1 MPALPATTVAAASGS
16 KGRDNSMAYERLRN
30 SGLTQAL
37 SDLFGDLGDLVQKE
51 IQLAKAEI
59 TDKITSRLRASV
71 WMVSAG
77 FLGLIAAL
85 LVVEAAVFALASL
98 GLELHWACLLVAA
111 VSAAAGAA
119 AFYHGRSVA
128 ETELL
133 PTRSVRQ
140 ITQDIKTAKE
150 QLT

>member
-1 MPALPATTVAAASGS
+1 
-16 KGRDNSMAYERLRN
+16 MAYERLRN

-59 TDKITSRLRASV
+59 TDKITSRLRASF
-71 WMVSAG
+71 WMVAAG

-111 VSAAAGAA
+111 VLAAAGAA

-133 PTRSVRQ
+133 PSRSVRQ

>member
-1 MPALPATTVAAASGS
+1 
-16 KGRDNSMAYERLRN
+16 MAYERLRN

-111 VSAAAGAA
+111 VLAAAGVA

>member
-1 MPALPATTVAAASGS
+1 
-16 KGRDNSMAYERLRN
+16 MAYERLRN

-111 VSAAAGAA
+111 VLAAAGAA

-128 ETELL
+128 EAELL

>member
-1 MPALPATTVAAASGS
+1 
-16 KGRDNSMAYERLRN
+16 MAYERLRN

-37 SDLFGDLGDLVQKE
+37 SDLFGNLGDLVQKE

-71 WMVSAG
+71 WMVAAG

-98 GLELHWACLLVAA
+98 GLEVHWACLLVAA
-111 VSAAAGAA
+111 VLAAAGAA

-128 ETELL
+128 ESELL
-133 PTRSVRQ
+133 PTRTVRQ
-140 ITQDIKTAKE
+140 VTQDIKTAKE

>member
-1 MPALPATTVAAASGS
+1 
-16 KGRDNSMAYERLRN
+16 MAYERLRN

-111 VSAAAGAA
+111 VLAAAGAA
-119 AFYHGRSVA
+119 AF
-128 ETELL
+128 
-133 PTRSVRQ
+133 
-140 ITQDIKTAKE
+140 
-150 QLT
+150 

>member
-1 MPALPATTVAAASGS
+1 MAIQPIQDEPTIGRLVSDAS
-16 KGRDNSMAYERLRN
+16 RDIS
-30 SGLTQAL
+30 S
-37 SDLFGDLGDLVQKE
+37 LVQKE

-111 VSAAAGAA
+111 VLAAAGAA